1 MADNQQKLGAVV
13 RPKDYKPRIV
23 DAQIKK
29 YLTLF
34 GAIEVSGTKWCG
46 KTWASLAH
54 GASVT
59 FVDRGANL
67 QIVSADP
74 SYALVGDQPHV
85 IDEWQRVPAIWD
97 TVRHS
102 VDELSGQKGAWIL
115 TGSSTPN
122 KEEVSH
128 SGAGRIGRIRMHP
141 MTLSEA
147 ADSSANVSLAGLF
160 KGEFIP
166 CQCTG
171 TIEELAE
178 IVCKGGWP
186 EIQNQISSDA
196 QIIVKDYLE
205 SIFTQSVLQLGGTEL
220 VARRLALSLARNIAQ
235 SARLDTLASDIYAQ
249 EFDQEISETQR
260 KEISN
265 HLDIFRRIFLID
277 EVPGWVPASRSP
289 KRMRTKPKRYFADP
303 SLAVAILDLSV
314 DALLQ
319 DWQTFGLAF
328 ENLVMRDLD
337 VYSRALDFTNSHP
350 VRYYHDDSDLEA
362 DAIIERPDGSW
373 AAIEIKMSQ
382 DKVDE
387 AVNNL
392 LRIQKKVCNSKRA
405 NTPEPAFMAVIVGV
419 GEVAYQ
425 RSDGIYVIPFR
436 ALCA

>member
-1 MADNQQKLGAVV
+1 MTDKQHKQGVA
-13 RPKDYKPRIV
+13 PKDYKPRIV

-59 FVDRGANL
+59 YVDRGANL
-67 QIVSADP
+67 QIVSTDP
-74 SYALVGDQPHV
+74 SYALAGAYPHV

-102 VDELSGQKGAWIL
+102 VDELGGQKGAWIL

-122 KEEVSH
+122 KNQVSH

-141 MTLSEA
+141 MTLSETG
-147 ADSSANVSLAGLF
+147 DSSAKISLANLF
-160 KGEFIP
+160 KGEFSP

-186 EIQNQISSDA
+186 EIQNQTSSDA
-196 QIIVKDYLE
+196 QIIIKNYLE

-220 VARRLALSLARNIAQ
+220 IARRLALSLARNNAQ
-235 SARLDTLASDIYAQ
+235 SARLGTFAGDIYAQ
-249 EFDQEISETQR
+249 ELDKEISETQR
-260 KEISN
+260 REISN

-277 EVPGWVPASRSP
+277 EVHGWVPASRSP
-289 KRMRTKPKRYFADP
+289 KRMRIKPKRYFADP
-303 SLAVAILDLSV
+303 SLAVAILDLFPE
-314 DALLQ
+314 ALLQ
-319 DWQTFGLAF
+319 DWQAFGLAF

-337 VYSRALDFTNSHP
+337 VYSRALDFSTSYP
-350 VRYYHDDSDLEA
+350 VRYYHDDSDLET
-362 DAIIERPDGSW
+362 DAIIERSDGSW

-387 AVNNL
+387 AAKNL
-392 LRIQKKVCNSKRA
+392 LRIQKKVCNNNRA
-405 NTPEPAFMAVIVGV
+405 NVPTPSFMAVITGM

-436 ALCA
+436 ALGA

>member
-1 MADNQQKLGAVV
+1 MTDKQHKQGVA
-13 RPKDYKPRIV
+13 PKDYKPRIV

-59 FVDRGANL
+59 YVDRGANL
-67 QIVSADP
+67 KIVSTDP
-74 SYALVGDQPHV
+74 SYALAGAYPHV

-102 VDELSGQKGAWIL
+102 VDELGGQKGAWIL

-122 KEEVSH
+122 KDQVSH

-141 MTLSEA
+141 MTLSETG
-147 ADSSANVSLAGLF
+147 DSSAKISLTNLF
-160 KGEFIP
+160 KGEFSP

-186 EIQNQISSDA
+186 EIQNQTSSDA
-196 QIIVKDYLE
+196 QIVIKNYLE

-220 VARRLALSLARNIAQ
+220 ITRRLALSLARNNAQ
-235 SARLDTLASDIYAQ
+235 SARLDTFAGDIYAQ
-249 EFDQEISETQR
+249 ELDKEISETQR
-260 KEISN
+260 REISN

-277 EVPGWVPASRSP
+277 EVHGWVPASRSP
-289 KRMRTKPKRYFADP
+289 KRMRIKPKRYFADP
-303 SLAVAILDLSV
+303 SLAVAILDLSPE
-314 DALLQ
+314 ALLQ

-337 VYSRALDFTNSHP
+337 VYSRALDFSTSYP
-350 VRYYHDDSDLEA
+350 VRYYHDDSDLET
-362 DAIIERPDGSW
+362 DAIIERSDGSW

-382 DKVDE
+382 EKVDE
-387 AVNNL
+387 AAKNL
-392 LRIQKKVCNSKRA
+392 LRIQKKVCNNNRP
-405 NTPEPAFMAVIVGV
+405 NVPTPSFMAVITGM

-436 ALCA
+436 TLGA